1 MYTDAMSAKPVDLI
15 VTGRWVVPVEPD
27 GAVFDH
33 HAVVIDGGRIASI
46 LPSSAALRQYAAREV
61 IACDRHAL
69 IPGLVNTHTHAAMT
83 LMRGF
88 ADDLPL
94 KDWLENHIWPAE
106 QKWVSPEFVRDGTL
120 LAAAEM
126 LAGGTT
132 CFGDMFFFPD
142 DVAKAVVTAGMRAV
156 VGMIVIEFPTAYATD
171 ADDYLRKGI
180 DVHDRYRDHPL
191 VRTALAPHA
200 PYTVSDEAL
209 RRIVTYAA
217 ELNVPVHMHVHETEA
232 EVRESVA
239 KVGARPLQ
247 RLERLGLLSPQLMA
261 VHMTQLEPHEIATLA
276 AQGVHVLHC
285 PESNMKL
292 ASGFCPVARLAA
304 AGVNVALGTDGAASN
319 NDLDMFGEMRSAA
332 LLAKAVAGD
341 ASAVPAAAALRMAT
355 LNGARALGLED
366 LVGSLVPGKAADLV
380 AVDLGGIAN
389 QPVYNP
395 ISHLVYATGRQQVT
409 DVWVAGRPLLRS
421 GALLTLDTV
430 DIAQRASQWHDR
442 LAGR

>member
-1 MYTDAMSAKPVDLI
+1 MYTGAMSAQTVDLI
-15 VTGRWVVPVEPD
+15 VTGRWVVPVEPE
-27 GAVFDH
+27 GAVLEH
-33 HAVVIDGGRIASI
+33 HAVVMDAGRIAAV
-46 LPSSAALRQYAAREV
+46 LPAAAALRNYSAREV
-61 IACDRHAL
+61 VTRDRHAL
-69 IPGLVNTHTHAAMT
+69 IPGLVNAHTHAAMS
-83 LMRGF
+83 LMRGY

-94 KDWLENHIWPAE
+94 MQWLEDHIWPAE
-106 QKWVSPEFVRDGTL
+106 RKWVSPEFVRDGTL

-132 CFGDMFFFPD
+132 CFGDMFFFPG
-142 DVAKAVVTAGMRAV
+142 DVARAAVAAGIRAV
-156 VGMIVIEFPTAYATD
+156 VGMIVIEFPSAYASD
-171 ADDYLRKGI
+171 CDDYLRKGI
-180 DVHDRYRDHPL
+180 DFHDHYRDHPL

-200 PYTVSDEAL
+200 PYTVTDEAL
-209 RRIVTYAA
+209 GRIVTYAA

-239 KVGARPLQ
+239 RVGARPLA

-261 VHMTQLEPHEIATLA
+261 VHMTQLEQHEIAMLA
-276 AQGVHVLHC
+276 AHGVHVLHC

-341 ASAVPAAAALRMAT
+341 ASAVPAATALRMAT

-366 LVGSLVPGKAADLV
+366 MLGSLLPGKAADLV
-380 AVDLGGIAN
+380 AVDLGGIAT
-389 QPVYNP
+389 QPIYNP
-395 ISHLVYATGRQQVT
+395 ISHLVYATGRHQVT
-409 DVWVAGRPLLRS
+409 DVWVAGRHLLRG
-421 GALLTLDTV
+421 GALLTV
-430 DIAQRASQWHDR
+430 DETDLAQRAGQWHDR

>member
-409 DVWVAGRPLLRS
+409 DVWVAGRPLLRR

>member
-1 MYTDAMSAKPVDLI
+1 MYTGAMSAQTVDLI
-15 VTGRWVVPVEPD
+15 VTGRWVVPVEPE
-27 GAVFDH
+27 GAVLEH
-33 HAVVIDGGRIASI
+33 HAVVVDAGRIVAV
-46 LPSSAALRQYAAREV
+46 LPAAAALRQYAAREV
-61 IACDRHAL
+61 VACDRHAL
-69 IPGLVNTHTHAAMT
+69 IPGLVNAHTHAAMS
-83 LMRGF
+83 LMRGY

-94 KDWLENHIWPAE
+94 MQWLQDYIWPAE

-142 DVAKAVVTAGMRAV
+142 DVARAAVTAGMRAV
-156 VGMIVIEFPTAYATD
+156 VGMIVIEFPSAYASD
-171 ADDYLRKGI
+171 SDDYLRKGI
-180 DVHDRYRDHPL
+180 DFHDHYRDHPL

-200 PYTVSDEAL
+200 PYTVADEAL
-209 RRIVTYAA
+209 GRIVTYAA

-239 KVGARPLQ
+239 KIGARPLT

-261 VHMTQLEPHEIATLA
+261 VHMTQLEQHEIAMLA

-292 ASGFCPVARLAA
+292 ASGFCPVARLTA

-355 LNGARALGLED
+355 LNGARALGLEE

-380 AVDLGGIAN
+380 AVDLGGITT

-395 ISHLVYATGRQQVT
+395 VSHLVYATGRHQVT
-409 DVWVAGRPLLRS
+409 DVWVAGRPVLRAR
-421 GALLTLDTV
+421 ALLTLDEI
-430 DIAQRASQWHDR
+430 DLAQRARQWHDR
-442 LAGR
+442 LAAR

>member
-1 MYTDAMSAKPVDLI
+1 MYTGAMSAQTVDLI
-15 VTGRWVVPVEPD
+15 VTGRWVVPVEPA
-27 GAVFDH
+27 GAVLEH
-33 HAVVIDGGRIASI
+33 HAVVMDAGRIAAV
-46 LPSSAALRQYAAREV
+46 LPAPAALRNYAAREV

-69 IPGLVNTHTHAAMT
+69 IPGLVNTHTHAAMS
-83 LMRGF
+83 LMRGY

-94 KDWLENHIWPAE
+94 MQWLQDHIWPAE

-142 DVAKAVVTAGMRAV
+142 DVARAAVTAGIRAV
-156 VGMIVIEFPTAYATD
+156 VGMIVIEFPSAYASD
-171 ADDYLRKGI
+171 CDDYLRKGI
-180 DVHDRYRDHPL
+180 DFHDHYRDHPL

-209 RRIVTYAA
+209 GRIVTYAA

-239 KVGARPLQ
+239 RTGVRPLT

-261 VHMTQLEPHEIATLA
+261 VHMTQVEQHEITMLA

-341 ASAVPAAAALRMAT
+341 ASAVPATAALRMAT
-355 LNGARALGLED
+355 LNGARALGMEEL
-366 LVGSLVPGKAADLV
+366 LGSLVPGKAADVV
-380 AVDLGGIAN
+380 AVDLGGIAT
-389 QPVYNP
+389 QPIYNP
-395 ISHLVYATGRQQVT
+395 ISHLVYATGRHQVT
-409 DVWVAGRPLLRS
+409 DVWVAGRHLLRG
-421 GALLTLDTV
+421 GALLTV
-430 DIAQRASQWHDR
+430 DEIDLAQRASQWQDR
-442 LAGR
+442 LAAR

>member
-1 MYTDAMSAKPVDLI
+1 MYTGAMSAQTVDLI
-15 VTGRWVVPVEPD
+15 VTGRWVVPVEPA
-27 GAVFDH
+27 GAVLEH
-33 HAVVIDGGRIASI
+33 HAVVMDAGRIAAV
-46 LPSSAALRQYAAREV
+46 LPAPAALRNYAAREV

-69 IPGLVNTHTHAAMT
+69 IPGLVNTHTHAAMS
-83 LMRGF
+83 LMRGY

-94 KDWLENHIWPAE
+94 MQWLQDHIWPAE

-142 DVAKAVVTAGMRAV
+142 DVARAAVTAGIRAV
-156 VGMIVIEFPTAYATD
+156 VGMIVIEFPSAYASD
-171 ADDYLRKGI
+171 CDDYLRKGI
-180 DVHDRYRDHPL
+180 DFHDHYRDHPL

-209 RRIVTYAA
+209 GRIVTYAA

-239 KVGARPLQ
+239 RTGVRPLT

-261 VHMTQLEPHEIATLA
+261 VHMTQVEQHEITMLA

-341 ASAVPAAAALRMAT
+341 ASVVPATAALRMAT
-355 LNGARALGLED
+355 LNGARALGMEEL
-366 LVGSLVPGKAADLV
+366 LGSLVPGKAADVV
-380 AVDLGGIAN
+380 AVDLGGIAT
-389 QPVYNP
+389 QPIYNP
-395 ISHLVYATGRQQVT
+395 ISHLVYATGRHQVT
-409 DVWVAGRPLLRS
+409 DVWVAGRHLLRG
-421 GALLTLDTV
+421 GALLTV
-430 DIAQRASQWHDR
+430 DEIDLAQRASQWQDR
-442 LAGR
+442 LAAR

>member
-1 MYTDAMSAKPVDLI
+1 MYTGAMSAQTVDLI
-15 VTGRWVVPVEPD
+15 VTGRWVVPVEPE
-27 GAVFDH
+27 GAVLEH
-33 HAVVIDGGRIASI
+33 HAVVVDAGRIVAV
-46 LPSSAALRQYAAREV
+46 LPAAAALRQYAAREV
-61 IACDRHAL
+61 VACDRHAL
-69 IPGLVNTHTHAAMT
+69 IPGLVNAHTHAAMS
-83 LMRGF
+83 LMRGY

-94 KDWLENHIWPAE
+94 MQWLQDYIWPAE

-142 DVAKAVVTAGMRAV
+142 DVARAAVTAGMRAV
-156 VGMIVIEFPTAYATD
+156 VGMIVIEFPSAYASD
-171 ADDYLRKGI
+171 SDDYLRKGI
-180 DVHDRYRDHPL
+180 DFHDHYRDHPL

-200 PYTVSDEAL
+200 PYTVADEAL
-209 RRIVTYAA
+209 GRIVTYAA

-239 KVGARPLQ
+239 KIGARPLT

-261 VHMTQLEPHEIATLA
+261 VHMTQLEQHEIAMLA

-292 ASGFCPVARLAA
+292 ASGFCPVARLTA

-355 LNGARALGLED
+355 LNGARALGLEE
-366 LVGSLVPGKAADLV
+366 LLGSLVPGKAADLV
-380 AVDLGGIAN
+380 AVDLGGITT

-395 ISHLVYATGRQQVT
+395 VSHLVYATGRHQVT
-409 DVWVAGRPLLRS
+409 DVWVAGRPVLRAR
-421 GALLTLDTV
+421 ALRTLDEI
-430 DIAQRASQWHDR
+430 DLAQRARQWHDR
-442 LAGR
+442 LAAR

>member
-1 MYTDAMSAKPVDLI
+1 MYTGAMSARTVDLI
-15 VTGRWVVPVEPD
+15 VTGRWVVPVEPE
-27 GAVFDH
+27 GVVLEH
-33 HAVVIDGGRIASI
+33 HAVVMDAGRIAAV
-46 LPSSAALRQYAAREV
+46 LPAAEALRNYAAREV
-61 IACDRHAL
+61 IPCDRHAL
-69 IPGLVNTHTHAAMT
+69 IPGLVNTHTHAAMS
-83 LMRGF
+83 LMRGY

-94 KDWLENHIWPAE
+94 MQWLQDHIWPAE

-142 DVAKAVVTAGMRAV
+142 DVARAAVTAGIRAV
-156 VGMIVIEFPTAYATD
+156 VGMIVIEFPSAYASD
-171 ADDYLRKGI
+171 CDDYLRKGI
-180 DVHDRYRDHPL
+180 DFHDHYRDHPL

-209 RRIVTYAA
+209 GRIVTYAA

-239 KVGARPLQ
+239 RTGVRPLA

-261 VHMTQLEPHEIATLA
+261 VHMTQIEQHEIAMLA

-355 LNGARALGLED
+355 LNGARALGMEEL
-366 LVGSLVPGKAADLV
+366 LGSLVPGKAADVV
-380 AVDLGGIAN
+380 AVDLGGIAT
-389 QPVYNP
+389 QPIYNP
-395 ISHLVYATGRQQVT
+395 ISHLVYATGRHQVT
-409 DVWVAGRPLLRS
+409 DVWVAGRHLLRG
-421 GALLTLDTV
+421 GALLTV
-430 DIAQRASQWHDR
+430 DEIDLAQRASQWQDR
-442 LAGR
+442 LSAR

>member
-1 MYTDAMSAKPVDLI
+1 LI

>member
-1 MYTDAMSAKPVDLI
+1 MYTGAMSARTVDLI
-15 VTGRWVVPVEPD
+15 VTGHWVVPVEPE
-27 GAVFDH
+27 GVVLEH
-33 HAVVIDGGRIASI
+33 HAVVMDAGRIAAV
-46 LPSSAALRQYAAREV
+46 LPAAEALRNYAAREV
-61 IACDRHAL
+61 IPCDRHAL
-69 IPGLVNTHTHAAMT
+69 IPGLVNTHTHAAMS
-83 LMRGF
+83 LMRGY

-94 KDWLENHIWPAE
+94 MQWLQDHIWPAE

-142 DVAKAVVTAGMRAV
+142 DVARAAVTAGIRAV
-156 VGMIVIEFPTAYATD
+156 VGMIVIEFPSAYASD
-171 ADDYLRKGI
+171 CDDYLRKGI
-180 DVHDRYRDHPL
+180 DFHDHYRDHPL

-209 RRIVTYAA
+209 GRIVTYAA

-239 KVGARPLQ
+239 RTGVRPLA

-261 VHMTQLEPHEIATLA
+261 VHMTQIEQHEIAMLA

-355 LNGARALGLED
+355 LNGARALGMEEL
-366 LVGSLVPGKAADLV
+366 LGSLVPGKAADVV
-380 AVDLGGIAN
+380 AVDLGGIAT
-389 QPVYNP
+389 QPIYNP
-395 ISHLVYATGRQQVT
+395 ISHLVYATGRHQVT
-409 DVWVAGRPLLRS
+409 DVWVAGRHLLRG
-421 GALLTLDTV
+421 GALLTV
-430 DIAQRASQWHDR
+430 DEIDLAQRASQWQDR
-442 LAGR
+442 LSAR

>member
-1 MYTDAMSAKPVDLI
+1 MSAQTVDLI
-15 VTGRWVVPVEPD
+15 VTGRWVVPVEPE
-27 GAVFDH
+27 GAVLEH
-33 HAVVIDGGRIASI
+33 HAVVVDAGRIVAV
-46 LPSSAALRQYAAREV
+46 LPAAAALRQYAAREV
-61 IACDRHAL
+61 VACDRHAL
-69 IPGLVNTHTHAAMT
+69 IPGLVNAHTHAAMS
-83 LMRGF
+83 LMRGY

-94 KDWLENHIWPAE
+94 MQWLQDYIWPAE

-142 DVAKAVVTAGMRAV
+142 DVARAAVTAGMRAV
-156 VGMIVIEFPTAYATD
+156 VGMIVIEFPSAYASD
-171 ADDYLRKGI
+171 SDDYLRKGI
-180 DVHDRYRDHPL
+180 DFHDHYRDHPL

-200 PYTVSDEAL
+200 PYTVADEAL
-209 RRIVTYAA
+209 GRIVTYAA

-239 KVGARPLQ
+239 KIGARPLT

-261 VHMTQLEPHEIATLA
+261 VHMTQLEQHEIAMLA

-292 ASGFCPVARLAA
+292 ASGFCPVARLTA

-355 LNGARALGLED
+355 LNGARALGLEE
-366 LVGSLVPGKAADLV
+366 LLGSLVPGKAADLV
-380 AVDLGGIAN
+380 AVDLGGITT

-395 ISHLVYATGRQQVT
+395 VSHLVYATGRHQVT
-409 DVWVAGRPLLRS
+409 DVWVAGRPVLRAR
-421 GALLTLDTV
+421 ALLTLDEI
-430 DIAQRASQWHDR
+430 DLAQRARQWHDR
-442 LAGR
+442 LAAR

>member
-1 MYTDAMSAKPVDLI
+1 MYTGAMSARTVDLI
-15 VTGRWVVPVEPD
+15 VTGRWVVPVEPE
-27 GAVFDH
+27 GVVLEH
-33 HAVVIDGGRIASI
+33 HAVVMDAGRIAAV
-46 LPSSAALRQYAAREV
+46 LPAAEALRNYAAREV
-61 IACDRHAL
+61 IPCDRHAL
-69 IPGLVNTHTHAAMT
+69 IPGLVNTHTHAAMS
-83 LMRGF
+83 LMRGY

-94 KDWLENHIWPAE
+94 MQWLQDHIWPAE

-142 DVAKAVVTAGMRAV
+142 DVARAAVTAGIRAV
-156 VGMIVIEFPTAYATD
+156 VGMIVIEFPSAYASD
-171 ADDYLRKGI
+171 CDDYLRKGI
-180 DVHDRYRDHPL
+180 DFHDHYRDHPL

-209 RRIVTYAA
+209 GRIVTYAA

-239 KVGARPLQ
+239 RTGVRPLA

-261 VHMTQLEPHEIATLA
+261 VHMTQIEQHEIAMLA

-355 LNGARALGLED
+355 LNGARALGMEEL
-366 LVGSLVPGKAADLV
+366 LGSLVPGKAADVV
-380 AVDLGGIAN
+380 AVDLGGIAT
-389 QPVYNP
+389 QPIYNP
-395 ISHLVYATGRQQVT
+395 ISHLVYATGRHQVT
-409 DVWVAGRPLLRS
+409 DVWVAGRHLLRG
-421 GALLTLDTV
+421 GALLTV
-430 DIAQRASQWHDR
+430 DEIDLAQCASQWQDR
-442 LAGR
+442 LSAR

>member
-1 MYTDAMSAKPVDLI
+1 MSARTVDLI
-15 VTGRWVVPVEPD
+15 VTGRWVVPVEPE
-27 GAVFDH
+27 GVVLEH
-33 HAVVIDGGRIASI
+33 HAVVMDAGRIAAV
-46 LPSSAALRQYAAREV
+46 LPAAEALRNYAAREV
-61 IACDRHAL
+61 IPCDRHAL
-69 IPGLVNTHTHAAMT
+69 IPGLVNTHTHAAMS
-83 LMRGF
+83 LMRGY

-94 KDWLENHIWPAE
+94 MQWLQDHIWPAE

-142 DVAKAVVTAGMRAV
+142 DVARAAVTAGIRAV
-156 VGMIVIEFPTAYATD
+156 VGMIVIEFPSAYASD
-171 ADDYLRKGI
+171 CDDYLRKGI
-180 DVHDRYRDHPL
+180 DFHDHYRDHPL

-209 RRIVTYAA
+209 GRIVTYAA

-239 KVGARPLQ
+239 RTGVRPLA

-261 VHMTQLEPHEIATLA
+261 VHMTQIEQHEIAMLA

-355 LNGARALGLED
+355 LNGARALGMEEL
-366 LVGSLVPGKAADLV
+366 LGSLVPGKAADVV
-380 AVDLGGIAN
+380 AVDLGGIAT
-389 QPVYNP
+389 QPIYNP
-395 ISHLVYATGRQQVT
+395 ISHLVYATGRHQVT
-409 DVWVAGRPLLRS
+409 DVWVAGRHLLRG
-421 GALLTLDTV
+421 GALLTV
-430 DIAQRASQWHDR
+430 DEIDLAQRASQWQDR
-442 LAGR
+442 LSAR

>member
-1 MYTDAMSAKPVDLI
+1 MYTGAMSARTVDLI
-15 VTGRWVVPVEPD
+15 VTGRWVVPVEPE
-27 GAVFDH
+27 GVVLEH
-33 HAVVIDGGRIASI
+33 HAVVMDAGRIAAV
-46 LPSSAALRQYAAREV
+46 LPAAEALRNYAAREV
-61 IACDRHAL
+61 IPCDRHAL
-69 IPGLVNTHTHAAMT
+69 IPGLVNTHTHAAMS
-83 LMRGF
+83 LMRGY

-94 KDWLENHIWPAE
+94 MQWLQDHIWPAE

-142 DVAKAVVTAGMRAV
+142 DVARAAVTAGIRAV
-156 VGMIVIEFPTAYATD
+156 VGMIVIEFPSAYASD
-171 ADDYLRKGI
+171 CDDYLRKGI
-180 DVHDRYRDHPL
+180 DFHDHYRDHPL

-209 RRIVTYAA
+209 GRIVTYAA

-239 KVGARPLQ
+239 RTGVRPLA

-261 VHMTQLEPHEIATLA
+261 VHMTQIEQHEIAMLA

-355 LNGARALGLED
+355 LNGARALGMEEL
-366 LVGSLVPGKAADLV
+366 LGSLVPGKAADVV
-380 AVDLGGIAN
+380 AVDLGGIAT
-389 QPVYNP
+389 QPIYSP
-395 ISHLVYATGRQQVT
+395 ISHLVYATGRHQVT
-409 DVWVAGRPLLRS
+409 DVWVAGRHLLRG
-421 GALLTLDTV
+421 GALLTV
-430 DIAQRASQWHDR
+430 DEIDLAQRASQWQDR
-442 LAGR
+442 LSAR